1 MFHTIYFLIS
11 NLNKKEG
18 YLLGLS
24 VLYIFKKEIFFPLKS
39 FDKVIYEL
47 HTHSL
52 RFFCTDINESVSLQR
67 IHQYLTQVVTLFSPI
82 FTVYAL
88 MGPDCA
94 ADVVQPHSDPEHSQ
108 SGLVQEQWE

>member
-1 MFHTIYFLIS
+1 MFHTIILLIS

-39 FDKVIYEL
+39 LDKVIYEL

-67 IHQYLTQVVTLFSPI
+67 IHQYLTQVVTLFFPYFYS
-82 FTVYAL
+82 V
-88 MGPDCA
+88 
-94 ADVVQPHSDPEHSQ
+94 
-108 SGLVQEQWE
+108 SGA